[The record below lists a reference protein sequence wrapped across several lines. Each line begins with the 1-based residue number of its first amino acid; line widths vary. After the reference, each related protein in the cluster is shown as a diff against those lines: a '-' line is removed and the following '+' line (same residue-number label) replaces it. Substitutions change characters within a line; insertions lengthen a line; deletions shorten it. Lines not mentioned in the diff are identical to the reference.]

1 MSVQNVTA
9 VPPANPARTKLER
22 FQHALRNV
30 EPSKSKKRDDAVVE
44 AYDTIREHHER
55 KVPWKT
61 ITAMFNEAYGLKMH
75 PEGCARPLT
84 RRGHVAGPSTASPS
98 LISPAGPARIFR
110 ISAARKAS
118 HEHLGIDA
126 LLGVPVGGLARP
138 GARCGL

>member
-30 EPSKSKKRDDAVVE
+30 EPSKSKKRDDAVME

-75 PEGCARPLT
+75 PARL
-84 RRGHVAGPSTASPS
+84 
-98 LISPAGPARIFR
+98 
-110 ISAARKAS
+110 RKAFD
-118 HEHLGIDA
+118 EE
-126 LLGVPVGGLARP
+126 
-138 GARCGL
+138 GARRRAVYGIAELDQSSGTCSDIPDQRGKEGIA